1 MTRNAPRYMHRSFAA
16 SGLLEICVVLACSN
30 HVACVVT
37 ASGVP
42 HRATA
47 EHGPAKQDIKLPA
60 AHLIGD
66 GVAQPDKLAANKCQG
81 MPRAESQRQAT
92 GAATSMR

>member
-16 SGLLEICVVLACSN
+16 RSLLEICVVLACSN

-37 ASGVP
+37 ANGP
-42 HRATA
+42 QLRANTKQ
-47 EHGPAKQDIKLPA
+47 GPAKQDIKLPA

-92 GAATSMR
+92 GSATSMR